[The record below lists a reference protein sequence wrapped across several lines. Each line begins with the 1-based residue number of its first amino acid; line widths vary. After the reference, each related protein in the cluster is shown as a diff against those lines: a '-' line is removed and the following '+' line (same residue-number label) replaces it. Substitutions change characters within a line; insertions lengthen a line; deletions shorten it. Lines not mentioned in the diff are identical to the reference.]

1 MVLVQAED
9 IDYADNG
16 TVLFSI
22 TVIVDGAGIAR
33 PNYFTIDSNQGL
45 VRTSVGPD
53 SLDRETEDTYRLTIM
68 LRDKG
73 TPQQSTQGVLTI
85 TLRDINDQSP
95 VFQQK
100 IYT

>member
-22 TVIVDGAGIAR
+22 TDIVDGAGIAR

-68 LRDKG
+68 LMDKG
-73 TPQQSTQGVLTI
+73 TPHPVSYTHLTLPTNI
-85 TLRDINDQSP
+85 A
-95 VFQQK
+95 V
-100 IYT
+100 

>member
-16 TVLFSI
+16 AVVFSI
-22 TVIVDGAGIAR
+22 TNIVDGAGNAR
-33 PNYFTIDSNQGL
+33 PDYFTIDSNQGL
-45 VRTSVGPD
+45 VRTNVGPD
-53 SLDRETEDTYRLTIM
+53 SLDRETEDTYRLTLM

-73 TPQQSTQGVLTI
+73 TPQQSTQGVLTV
-85 TLRDINDQSP
+85 TLRDINDQAP